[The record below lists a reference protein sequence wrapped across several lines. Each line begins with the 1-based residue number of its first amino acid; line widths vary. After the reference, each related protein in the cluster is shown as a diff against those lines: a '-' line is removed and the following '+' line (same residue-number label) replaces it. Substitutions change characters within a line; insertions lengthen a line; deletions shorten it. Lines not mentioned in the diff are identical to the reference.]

1 MQPMDSSSLKG
12 IEFLVIIGAVAWFYV
27 SQQQKLKKLKAEREA
42 KDKTA
47 ETTATKV
54 EAEEK

>member
-1 MQPMDSSSLKG
+1 MDSSSLKG

-47 ETTATKV
+47 ETNATKV